1 MVRLSSLEEL
11 GLDLSG
17 DALEPFLDR
26 GGHGRERWQAEM
38 ALRRRRILVRL
49 AKHLAGGWLA
59 EAKRSTQ
66 KVRDEY
72 DAAWAIGHERYDVR
86 NREPKV
92 TPWLWRGRPI
102 LFDAAGAARFRLP
115 LYAAVIKQLK
125 PRHILEVGS
134 GDGINLLLL
143 AGAFPEISFT
153 GLELTA
159 GGIAAARKAQD
170 SPLLGQSLQEYSPL
184 VQEDKRAYQRV
195 QFIQGNACAMP
206 FQDAAFDVVLTV
218 LAIEQMERVRQKA
231 LTEIARVTGKHLLS
245 LEPFRE
251 VNRTVY
257 RRINILT
264 RDYFR
269 GSIGELANYG
279 LQPLWATADFPQ
291 EVFLGAALVLSVK
304 Q

>member
-1 MVRLSSLEEL
+1 MANNAAQTPTQDMVRLSSLEEL
-11 GLDLSG
+11 GLGLSG
-17 DALEPFLDR
+17 DALEPFLDGAR
-26 GGHGRERWQAEM
+26 HGRERWHAEM
-38 ALRRRRILVRL
+38 ALRRRRILARL

-59 EAKRSTQ
+59 GAKRSTQ

-72 DAAWAIGHERYDVR
+72 DEAWAIGHERYDLG

-159 GGIAAARKAQD
+159 GGIVAARKAQD
-170 SPLLGQSLQEYSPL
+170 SPLLAQSLQEVGFKTVVSLLGTYAGQGADLSPWL
-184 VQEDKRAYQRV
+184 SQAEINRDRNLRLQYLAGMGLNHDKAGY
-195 QFIQGNACAMP
+195 IYDEMLN
-206 FQDAAFDVVLTV
+206 
-218 LAIEQMERVRQKA
+218 
-231 LTEIARVTGKHLLS
+231 
-245 LEPFRE
+245 
-251 VNRTVY
+251 Y
-257 RRINILT
+257 RRFPHDLFVGSDQRKQMLRLVIDRPKSNDRRPQWRARRA
-264 RDYFR
+264 RDMVPRRPRDGF
-269 GSIGELANYG
+269 LA
-279 LQPLWATADFPQ
+279 
-291 EVFLGAALVLSVK
+291 
-304 Q
+304 